1 MLCLNLKIFNLL
13 TTKILNF
20 EYKKSIQRLSPLIL
34 FILIYYPTRHIQTI
48 IFYFQRIYGGRKGSQ
63 HEGGWI
69 LQASH
74 TESGERELQ
83 KQVTNA
89 QDNYENEKIAR
100 VLGAVTFEDSILG
113 RRSG

>member
-1 MLCLNLKIFNLL
+1 M
-13 TTKILNF
+13 T
-20 EYKKSIQRLSPLIL
+20 SIKVI
-34 FILIYYPTRHIQTI
+34 
-48 IFYFQRIYGGRKGSQ
+48 RISRDINGNGRYLVYGIDEEVARSLGAKRGRKGTA

-69 LQASH
+69 FQESH
-74 TESGERELQ
+74 TDSGERELQ

>member
-1 MLCLNLKIFNLL
+1 M
-13 TTKILNF
+13 T
-20 EYKKSIQRLSPLIL
+20 SIKVI
-34 FILIYYPTRHIQTI
+34 
-48 IFYFQRIYGGRKGSQ
+48 RISRDINGNGRYLVYGIDEEVARSLGARRGRKGSQ

-100 VLGAVTFEDSILG
+100 VLEAVTFEDSILG